1 MNREQRRLN
10 ARLGRQRNAKKS
22 TRPKLGGLT
31 AISNSLPF
39 TQEEAARISN
49 EARMAW
55 YRMSSGEGS
64 PSTFDELVYA
74 FNTLRV
80 LADGLGPEPVE
91 VVHNAQ
97 MALLRIRERY
107 AQDGTFTADDEA
119 LHAIPA
125 ALDLH
130 DEFLNH
136 CTPRMMF
143 GALTKAIKRMEGARN
158 ELRSGV

>member
-10 ARLGRQRNAKKS
+10 ARLARQRKAKKA
-22 TRPKLGGLT
+22 TTAKLGGLA
-31 AISNSLPF
+31 AIGNSLPY
-39 TQEEAARISN
+39 TPEEAARISN

-55 YRMSSGEGS
+55 YRMCNDDGS
-64 PSTFDELVYA
+64 TRSFDELVYA
-74 FNTLRV
+74 LNTLRV

-158 ELRSGV
+158 ELRD

>member
-10 ARLGRQRNAKKS
+10 ARLGRQRSAKRS
-22 TRPKLGGLT
+22 ARPKLGGLA
-31 AISNSLPF
+31 AIGNSLPF
-39 TQEEAARISN
+39 PQEEAARISN
-49 EARMAW
+49 EARLAW

-64 PSTFDELVYA
+64 PSAFDELVYA

-97 MALLRIRERY
+97 MALLRIRERH
-107 AQDGTFTADDEA
+107 AQDGTFTTDDEA

-136 CTPRMMF
+136 CTPRQMF
-143 GALTKAIKRMEGARN
+143 GALTEAIKRMEGARN
-158 ELRSGV
+158 ELRNGL

>member
-10 ARLGRQRNAKKS
+10 ARLGRQRSAKKS
-22 TRPKLGGLT
+22 IRSKLGGLA
-31 AISNSLPF
+31 AIGNSLPF

-64 PSTFDELVYA
+64 PQTFDELVYA

-107 AQDGTFTADDEA
+107 AQDGTFSADDEA

-136 CTPRMMF
+136 HTPRQMF
-143 GALTKAIKRMEGARN
+143 GALTKAVKRMERARN
-158 ELRSGV
+158 ELRNGV